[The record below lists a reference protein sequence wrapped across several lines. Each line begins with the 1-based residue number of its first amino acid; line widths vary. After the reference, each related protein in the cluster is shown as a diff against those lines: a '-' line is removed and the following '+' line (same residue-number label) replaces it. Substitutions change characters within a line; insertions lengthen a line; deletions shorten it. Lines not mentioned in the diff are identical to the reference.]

1 MAGLIACRGVTRRN
15 HRSPRGVAR
24 ESHPRRGPPVDRNVA
39 PPLSLAAPHLAPALL
54 AGNMVATPLGAV
66 EANDRSMI
74 DMLFWNVVAVMCAVV
89 PFL

>member
-1 MAGLIACRGVTRRN
+1 MKNASLGAAMKHAL
-15 HRSPRGVAR
+15 
-24 ESHPRRGPPVDRNVA
+24 
-39 PPLSLAAPHLAPALL
+39 LSIGSIFLL